1 MLTLFRLAG
10 VAGTLFLGAFLAGL
24 GGALQIA
31 AFENGMPIV
40 SGLGIAGMLFLLV
53 AWLARRIARGP
64 TQSDEPRQDG

>member
-10 VAGTLFLGAFLAGL
+10 VAGTLFLGAALAL
-24 GGALQIA
+24 APIA
-31 AFENGMPIV
+31 AFENRMPIV